1 LFDRALLAGAAM
13 LCLAGCVPPTN
24 VTTPATLAPVGFD
37 TLPGWSTDD
46 AWSAVPALL
55 RSCGGLADLPTG
67 QPLGGAGDAARLAGT
82 SAQWTGLCSGAEQ
95 LRPGDDAGARAFFER
110 WFQPYAL
117 AVNGRSDALF
127 TGYYEPEVAG
137 SRRRGGAY
145 QTPILALPTDIV
157 QVSNPEGGKT
167 IGRSSDGQ
175 IVPYYDRSQIVGGAL
190 DNRGLEL
197 FWLADPIDAFVLQI
211 QGSGRIRLPNGAIAR
226 VGYAGQNGQTYVP
239 IGRRLIE
246 RREMAADQVSM
257 QSIRAWL
264 VAHPDQAAA
273 LMNENPAYVFFRELP
288 GLPTNEGAP
297 GSFGVPL
304 TPGRSLAVD
313 RSLLPLGAP
322 VFIETTDPVN
332 AAPIQRLTMA
342 QDTGGAIKGALRGDM
357 YFGWGTEAEDRAGKM
372 RQPGRAWLLLPR
384 PGPSS

>member
-1 LFDRALLAGAAM
+1 M
-13 LCLAGCVPPTN
+13 
-24 VTTPATLAPVGFD
+24 PVGFD
-37 TLPGWSTDD
+37 ALPGWSTDD

-82 SAQWTGLCSGAEQ
+82 SAQWTGLCAAAEQ
-95 LRPGDDAGARAFFER
+95 LRPGDDAGARTFFEQ
-110 WFQPYAL
+110 WFQPYAMT
-117 AVNGRSDALF
+117 VNGRSDALF

-145 QTPILALPTDIV
+145 QTPILALPTDLV
-157 QVSNPEGGKT
+157 QAANPAGGKA

-175 IVPYYDRSQIVGGAL
+175 IVPYYDRAQIVGGAL

-211 QGSGRIRLPNGAIAR
+211 QGSGRVRLPNGAIAR

-246 RREMAADQVSM
+246 RREMTADQVSM

-273 LMNENPAYVFFRELP
+273 LMNENPSYVFFRELP

-304 TPGRSLAVD
+304 TAGRSLAVD

-322 VFIETTDPVN
+322 VFIETTDPLN
-332 AAPIQRLTMA
+332 ATAIQRLTMA
-342 QDTGGAIKGALRGDM
+342 QDTGGAIKGALRGDV
-357 YFGWGTEAEDRAGKM
+357 YFGWGAEAEDRAGKM
-372 RQPGRAWLLLPR
+372 RQPGRAWLLVPR
-384 PGPSS
+384 AAPSSK

>member
-1 LFDRALLAGAAM
+1 M
-13 LCLAGCVPPTN
+13 LCLAGCVPPAS
-24 VTTPATLAPVGFD
+24 VTTPATLTPIGFD
-37 TLPGWSTDD
+37 ALPGWSADN

-55 RSCGGLADLPTG
+55 RSCGGLADLPAG
-67 QPLGGAGDAARLAGT
+67 QPLGGAGDALRLAGT
-82 SAQWTGLCSGAEQ
+82 SAQWTGLCSAAEQ
-95 LRPGDDAGARAFFER
+95 LRPADDAGARAFFER
-110 WFQPYAL
+110 WFQPYAIT
-117 AVNGRSDALF
+117 VNGSSDALF
-127 TGYYEPEVAG
+127 TGYYEPEVQG

-145 QTPILALPTDIV
+145 QTPILALPTDLV
-157 QVSNPEGGKT
+157 QASNPAGGKT
-167 IGRSSDGQ
+167 VGRSSDGQ
-175 IVPYYDRSQIVGGAL
+175 IVPYYDRAQIVGGAL
-190 DNRGLEL
+190 DNRRLEL

-246 RREMAADQVSM
+246 RGEMTADQVSM

-322 VFIETTDPVN
+322 VFIETTDPLN
-332 AAPIQRLTMA
+332 ASSIQRLTMA
-342 QDTGGAIKGALRGDM
+342 QDTGGAIKGALRGDV
-357 YFGWGTEAEDRAGKM
+357 YFGWGAEAEDRAGKM
-372 RQPGRAWLLLPR
+372 RQHGRIWLLLPR
-384 PGPSS
+384 AGPSS